1 MGLWAGSSEADE
13 RAFFELT
20 RRDDDGN
27 HDDLGLDDEE
37 ECGVSGHSK
46 WANIKRKKAKVDAV
60 KGTVFSRMTKEIM
73 AAAKRGGPN
82 PDLNFRL
89 RLAVQRAKAENLPQ
103 ANIERAIRRAT
114 GQEPGVQYEEIVY
127 EGYGPAGTAVY
138 LQILTDNRNR
148 TAGEIRH
155 IFSRHGGSLGETGC
169 VAWMFQPMGRLVV
182 EKGARSEEEWLDVAI
197 AAGAQDLRME
207 EEQVVIM
214 TASDQLDV
222 VRTELERQGI
232 VMVEA
237 DLTQEPT
244 TVVTV
249 EEKDADR
256 LVEMLEMLEEHDDVE
271 RVFSNAEFP
280 EGSDAEGSA

>member
-1 MGLWAGSSEADE
+1 
-13 RAFFELT
+13 
-20 RRDDDGN
+20 
-27 HDDLGLDDEE
+27 
-37 ECGVSGHSK
+37 
-46 WANIKRKKAKVDAV
+46 
-60 KGTVFSRMTKEIM
+60 
-73 AAAKRGGPN
+73 
-82 PDLNFRL
+82 
-89 RLAVQRAKAENLPQ
+89 
-103 ANIERAIRRAT
+103 
-114 GQEPGVQYEEIVY
+114 
-127 EGYGPAGTAVY
+127 
-138 LQILTDNRNR
+138 
-148 TAGEIRH
+148 
-155 IFSRHGGSLGETGC
+155 
-169 VAWMFQPMGRLVV
+169 
-182 EKGARSEEEWLDVAI
+182 
-197 AAGAQDLRME
+197 ME